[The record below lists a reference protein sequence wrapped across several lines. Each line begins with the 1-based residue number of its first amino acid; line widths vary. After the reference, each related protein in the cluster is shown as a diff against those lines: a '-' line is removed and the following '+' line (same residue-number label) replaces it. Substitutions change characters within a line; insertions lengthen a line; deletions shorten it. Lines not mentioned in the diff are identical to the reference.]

1 VKHPPIE
8 LICKKCRVAG
18 IILFIRFNSPRMLF
32 DGFCEVCR
40 MRIVNTIDL
49 RTGFAISRRTVRAE
63 RNPKDGVSVLRENK
77 ENGWQSRESDR

>member
-63 RNPKDGVSVLRENK
+63 RNPKGGKPCKRSPGE
-77 ENGWQSRESDR
+77 